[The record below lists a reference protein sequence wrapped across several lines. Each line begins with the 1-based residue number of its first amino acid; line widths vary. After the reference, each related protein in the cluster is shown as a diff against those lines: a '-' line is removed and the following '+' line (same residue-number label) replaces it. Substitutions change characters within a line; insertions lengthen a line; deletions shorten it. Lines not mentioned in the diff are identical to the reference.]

1 MDSTFHVVAID
12 GGAGTGKSTT
22 ASLLSKRLNFLHVDT
37 GSHYRSVT
45 KHLLDNEINLTML
58 DSYLDQNSILLTSEV
73 NENRSNLAINGLVYA
88 SDSLRSAKINQAVSN
103 FASNPKVRQIL
114 LGYQREQIE
123 VARSENKSG
132 LVMEG
137 RDIGTVIFPDAD
149 LKVFLVADQKVRESR
164 RINDGE
170 VDQIASRD
178 QLDSSR
184 SIAPLKESG
193 GSLRVDTSL
202 LTVEE
207 VYVTISKSLGF
218 S

>member
-45 KHLLDNEINLTML
+45 KHLLDNEISLTML
-58 DSYLDQNSILLTSEV
+58 DSYFDQNNILLTSEV
-73 NENRSNLAINGLVYA
+73 NENRSHLAINGLVYA
-88 SDSLRSAKINQAVSN
+88 SDLLRSAKINQAVCN

-114 LGYQREQIE
+114 LSYQREQIE

>member
-1 MDSTFHVVAID
+1 MDSNFLVVAID

-45 KHLLDNEINLTML
+45 KHLLDNEINLKML
-58 DSYLDQNSILLTSEV
+58 DSYFDQNNILLTSKV
-73 NENRSNLAINGLVYA
+73 DENRSHLAINGLVYA
-88 SDSLRSAKINQAVSN
+88 SDLLRTAKINQAVSN
-103 FASNPKVRQIL
+103 CASNPKVRQL
-114 LGYQREQIE
+114 LLRYQREQIY

-137 RDIGTVIFPDAD
+137 RDIGTIIYPDAD

-164 RINDGE
+164 RIKDGE

-193 GSLRVDTSL
+193 GSLRIDTSL
-202 LTVEE
+202 LSVEE

>member
-45 KHLLDNEINLTML
+45 KHLLDNEISLTML

>member
-37 GSHYRSVT
+37 GSHYRSIT
-45 KHLLDNEINLTML
+45 KHLLDNEISLTML
-58 DSYLDQNSILLTSEV
+58 DSYFDQNNILLTSEV
-73 NENRSNLAINGLVYA
+73 NENRSHLAINGLVYA
-88 SDSLRSAKINQAVSN
+88 SDLLRTAKINQAVSN
-103 FASNPKVRQIL
+103 CASNPNVRQIL
-114 LGYQREQIE
+114 FQYQREQIE

-137 RDIGTVIFPDAD
+137 RDIGTVIYPDAD

-164 RINDGE
+164 RIKDGE

-193 GSLRVDTSL
+193 GSLRIDTSL

-207 VYVTISKSLGF
+207 VYVTISKNLGF
-218 S
+218 

>member
-45 KHLLDNEINLTML
+45 KYLLDNEISLTML
-58 DSYLDQNSILLTSEV
+58 DSYFDQNNILLTSEV

-88 SDSLRSAKINQAVSN
+88 SNSLRSAKINQAVSN

-114 LGYQREQIE
+114 LSYQREQIE
-123 VARSENKSG
+123 VAQSENKSG

-137 RDIGTVIFPDAD
+137 RDIGTVIYPDAD

-184 SIAPLKESG
+184 SVAPLKESG

>member
-45 KHLLDNEINLTML
+45 KHLLDNEISLTML
-58 DSYLDQNSILLTSEV
+58 DSYFDQNNILLTSEV
-73 NENRSNLAINGLVYA
+73 NENRSHLAINGLVYA
-88 SDSLRSAKINQAVSN
+88 ADLLRSAKINQAVCN

-114 LGYQREQIE
+114 LSYQREQIE

-218 S
+218 

>member
-1 MDSTFHVVAID
+1 MDSTFLVVAID

-45 KHLLDNEINLTML
+45 KHLLDNEISLSML
-58 DSYLDQNSILLTSEV
+58 DSYFDQNNMLLTSEV
-73 NENRSNLAINGLVYA
+73 NENRSHLAINGLVYA
-88 SDSLRSAKINQAVSN
+88 SDLLRTAKINQAVSN
-103 FASNPKVRQIL
+103 CASNPKVRQIL
-114 LGYQREQIE
+114 LQYQREQIE

-137 RDIGTVIFPDAD
+137 RDIGTVIYPDAD

-164 RINDGE
+164 RIRDGE

-193 GSLRVDTSL
+193 GSLRIDTSL
-202 LTVEE
+202 LSVEE

>member
-1 MDSTFHVVAID
+1 MHKDFYVVAID

-45 KHLLDNEINLTML
+45 KYLLDNEISLTML
-58 DSYLDQNSILLTSEV
+58 DSYLDQNNILLTSEV
-73 NENRSNLAINGLVYA
+73 NENRSHLAINGLVYA
-88 SDSLRSAKINQAVSN
+88 SDLLRSAKINQEVSN
-103 FASNPKVRQIL
+103 FASNSKLREIL
-114 LGYQREQIE
+114 LRYQREQIE

-137 RDIGTVIFPDAD
+137 RDIGTVIYPDAD

-193 GSLRVDTSL
+193 GSLRIDTSL
-202 LTVEE
+202 LSVEE

>member
-37 GSHYRSVT
+37 GSHYRSIT
-45 KHLLDNEINLTML
+45 KHLLDNEISLTML
-58 DSYLDQNSILLTSEV
+58 GSYFDQNNILLTSEV
-73 NENRSNLAINGLVYA
+73 NENRSHLAINGLVYA
-88 SDSLRSAKINQAVSN
+88 SDLLRTAKINQAVSN
-103 FASNPKVRQIL
+103 CASNPNVRQIL
-114 LGYQREQIE
+114 FQYQREQIE

-137 RDIGTVIFPDAD
+137 RDIGTVIYPDAD

-164 RINDGE
+164 RIKDGE

-193 GSLRVDTSL
+193 GSLRIDTSL

-207 VYVTISKSLGF
+207 VYVTISKNLGF
-218 S
+218 

>member
-45 KHLLDNEINLTML
+45 KHLLDNEISLTML

-114 LGYQREQIE
+114 LSYQREQIE

>member
-45 KHLLDNEINLTML
+45 KYLLDNEISLTML

-114 LGYQREQIE
+114 LSYQREQIE

>member
-1 MDSTFHVVAID
+1 MNSAFHVVAID

-37 GSHYRSVT
+37 GSHYRSLT
-45 KHLLDNEINLTML
+45 KHLLDKEISFPML
-58 DSYLDQNSILLTSEV
+58 DSYLEQNNILLTSEV
-73 NENRSNLAINGLVYA
+73 KEDRSLLAINGVVYA
-88 SDSLRSAKINQAVSN
+88 SDLLRTAEVNHAVSN

-114 LGYQREQIE
+114 FSYQREQIE

-137 RDIGTVIFPDAD
+137 RDIGTVIYPDAD

-164 RINDGE
+164 RIKDGE

-184 SIAPLKESG
+184 SIAPLRESG
-193 GSLRVDTSL
+193 GSLRIDTSL

-218 S
+218 

>member
-22 ASLLSKRLNFLHVDT
+22 ASLLSERLNFLHVDT

-45 KHLLDNEINLTML
+45 KHLLDNEISLTML
-58 DSYLDQNSILLTSEV
+58 DSYLDQNNILLTSEV

-88 SDSLRSAKINQAVSN
+88 SNSLRSAKINQAVSN

-114 LGYQREQIE
+114 LSYQREQIE

-184 SIAPLKESG
+184 SVAPLKESG

>member
-1 MDSTFHVVAID
+1 MGNTFHVVAID

-37 GSHYRSVT
+37 GSHYRSIT
-45 KHLLDNEINLTML
+45 KHLLDNEISLPML
-58 DSYLDQNSILLTSEV
+58 DSYFDQNNILLTSEV
-73 NENRSNLAINGLVYA
+73 SENRSNLAINGLVYA
-88 SDSLRSAKINQAVSN
+88 SDLLRSAKINQAVSN
-103 FASNPKVRQIL
+103 FASNPKVREML
-114 LGYQREQIE
+114 LSYQREQIE

-137 RDIGTVIFPDAD
+137 RDIGSVIFPDAD

>member
-22 ASLLSKRLNFLHVDT
+22 ASLLSERLNFLHVDT

-45 KHLLDNEINLTML
+45 KHLLDNEISLTML
-58 DSYLDQNSILLTSEV
+58 DSYLDQNNILLTSEV

-88 SDSLRSAKINQAVSN
+88 SHLLRSAKINQAVSD

-114 LGYQREQIE
+114 LSYQREQIE